1 MSELLRAVQVS
12 KDYRQGSAVLRVL
25 DGVDLEA
32 RPGEMVAVVG
42 ASGAGK
48 STLLH
53 VLGLLDTPT
62 GGQVFYGGTD
72 LRRLGARDQACVRN
86 RLFGF
91 VFQFFHLF
99 PDFTA
104 LENVMMPL
112 MVGTPLLAWPGRRRA
127 ARRRA
132 AELLESVGLA
142 GRARHRPS
150 QMSGGERQRVAIARA
165 MVNEPEALFL
175 DEPTG
180 NLDSRTGA
188 GIMDMI
194 HRLRAERGFTVVMV
208 THDASLAAAADRI
221 VRLRDGRIARNDAL
235 GAPV

>member
-12 KDYRQGSAVLRVL
+12 KEYREGSAVLRVL

-32 RPGEMVAVVG
+32 QPGEMVAVVG

-62 GGQVFYGGTD
+62 AGQVFYGGVA
-72 LRRLGARDQACVRN
+72 LRRLGAGDQARVRN

-112 MVGTPLLAWPGRRRA
+112 MVGTPLLAWPGRRRT
-127 ARRRA
+127 ARRKA

-150 QMSGGERQRVAIARA
+150 EMSGGERQRVAIARA
-165 MVNEPEALFL
+165 LVNEPEARFL

-180 NLDSRTGA
+180 NLDSRTGS

-208 THDASLAAAADRI
+208 THDANLAAAADRT
-221 VRLRDGRIARNDAL
+221 VRLRDGRIARNDAP
-235 GAPV
+235 A